1 MRIFAL
7 LLTLLLCT
15 PSMSFAGDM
24 CPVARELAKTSLNLF
39 KKDKKKGLSGLIRA
53 HKLCPGD
60 KKIAY
65 NLGAAYYQYKRPDL
79 AYDVWSNL
87 AKKNKR
93 DFKLLSNLAW
103 VALEMGRLDDAQNW
117 AKKAGSIKKDKDL
130 LALQVDILF
139 KKGKYEQAFEFARK
153 NNMSLETDRA
163 AGYLV

>member
-1 MRIFAL
+1 MCVLAF

-15 PSMSFAGDM
+15 PSMSFATDM

-79 AYDVWSNL
+79 AYDVWSKL
-87 AKKNKR
+87 AKKNKQVMA
-93 DFKLLSNLAW
+93 LL
-103 VALEMGRLDDAQNW
+103 
-117 AKKAGSIKKDKDL
+117 L
-130 LALQVDILF
+130 L
-139 KKGKYEQAFEFARK
+139 KGKISRMVCLCLMRQHL
-153 NNMSLETDRA
+153 M
-163 AGYLV
+163 V